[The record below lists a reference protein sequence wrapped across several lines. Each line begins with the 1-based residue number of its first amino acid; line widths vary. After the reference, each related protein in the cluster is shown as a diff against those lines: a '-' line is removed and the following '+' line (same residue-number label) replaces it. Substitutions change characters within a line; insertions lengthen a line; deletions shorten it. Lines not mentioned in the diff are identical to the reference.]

1 MKNFKNFKLKRF
13 IYKLVINLVLSN
25 EKIKKRVLAISSKV
39 YADIENFNYDP
50 ESNGEYWLLKNLSTN
65 YSETILDIGANI
77 GEYSLKCY
85 KYFPKSKIY
94 AIEASPKT
102 YKKLIKNTSN
112 VLNIFTI
119 NKALSDSSEKKYF
132 YERSDFSGRNT
143 FEGKNTGLTYK
154 NKIIIELI
162 KGDYFL
168 SEEGIEENIKI
179 MKVDVE
185 GYELKVL
192 KGFENSLKNFKI
204 DIIQFE
210 RSTAACTPS
219 IFEFYDFLSPY
230 GYYIGKLYPKYIEI
244 YKNYKYTLEE
254 YIGCNWIAVNKNS
267 ESFKSLNQ
275 KIKFIDEPP
284 RRIG

>member
-1 MKNFKNFKLKRF
+1 MKKL
-13 IYKLVINLVLSN
+13 
-25 EKIKKRVLAISSKV
+25 KKRVLAISSKV
-39 YADIENFNYDP
+39 YAEIENFNYDP

-94 AIEASPKT
+94 AIEASSKT

-119 NKALSDSSEKKYF
+119 NKALSDSSEKKYV

-179 MKVDVE
+179 LKVDVE
-185 GYELKVL
+185 GHELKVL
-192 KGFENSLKNFKI
+192 KGFENSLKNLKI
-204 DIIQFE
+204 YIIQFE

-219 IFEFYDFLSPY
+219 IFKFYDFLSPY
-230 GYYIGKLYPKYIEI
+230 VYYIGKLYPKYIEI
-244 YKNYKYTLEE
+244 YKTINILWKNIL
-254 YIGCNWIAVNKNS
+254 AV
-267 ESFKSLNQ
+267 
-275 KIKFIDEPP
+275 IW
-284 RRIG
+284 